1 MISLFRKF
9 ARSPFAMPLIA
20 LVGLGLLIT
29 GGVQTDILSTL
40 RAPKVVSAGDR
51 GLSPTEFRAEMDRR
65 LEQIRNE
72 QQRAITYEELL
83 AQAPLAAILKVR
95 ADELGFFAWTWK
107 AGIRP
112 GNELVLRQI
121 RAFPVFF
128 DPVTNQFSEAL
139 YTSKL
144 AEQKMTPALLE
155 RELRNDYARAH
166 YGSALVS
173 GLRMPRV
180 YGAMYAN
187 MNQQTRDGRWFTLTQ
202 AMAGVAPAPTDAQLR
217 SFMSENAAR
226 LRRPELRSGTLI
238 IFRNPADQNVEIS
251 EEQIRAR
258 YEFRKDTLSVPERRS
273 FTTLTAPTR
282 AAADSI
288 AAALR
293 AGQSP
298 AAVGEANDLQP
309 ANYAEAPRSAIG
321 DPAVAAAVFGLG
333 VDQVSDPVQA
343 RVGFV
348 VAKVTAIQPGQEMSL
363 DQAREQIVE
372 ELRGQEVRGAIS
384 RRVEAFETARREG
397 KSLDDAV
404 RQVGAQTAPIP
415 AVSREGRNRDGQQT
429 RVPAPVLEAMW
440 KLAEGRASEPAALG
454 GGDYFVV
461 RVDDVT
467 PAAMPALDEVR
478 DVITQAWTQRE
489 NFRLMSTRADALT
502 ARLRAG
508 EDIAAV
514 AASVGATV
522 TTGSGVKQDQ
532 ETAARLG
539 QGVMTGLFNGRAGAV
554 FSQPQSND
562 SLAIGRVDKVTAPTA
577 AVVAEEAQ
585 QWRARL
591 GAASGDPLFAASV
604 TAAAERMKATYDED
618 LARQALG
625 VQETPATAPTGQ

>member
-1 MISLFRKF
+1 MISIFRKF
-9 ARSPFAMPLIA
+9 ARSPFAMGL
-20 LVGLGLLIT
+20 LVLTALGLLIT
-29 GGVQTDILSTL
+29 GGIQTDILSTL
-40 RAPKVVSAGDR
+40 QAPKVVSAGDR
-51 GLSPTEFRAEMDRR
+51 SLSPLEFRAEMDRR
-65 LEQIRNE
+65 LEQIQAE

-83 AQAPLAAILKVR
+83 AQAPLAAILKGR

-166 YGSALVS
+166 YGSALVA

-238 IFRNPADQNVEIS
+238 IFLNPADQNIEIS

-282 AAADSI
+282 AAAERI

-321 DPAVAAAVFGLG
+321 DPAVAAAVFGMG

-348 VAKVTAIQPGQEMSL
+348 VAKVTAIQPGQEISL
-363 DQAREQIVE
+363 EAARPQIVE

-397 KSLDDAV
+397 KSLEDAV

-467 PAAMPALDEVR
+467 PAAMPGLDEVR
-478 DVITQAWTQRE
+478 DLVTQAWAQRE

-532 ETAARLG
+532 DSATRLG
-539 QGVMTGLFNGRAGAV
+539 QGVMGGLFNGRVGAV

-562 SLAIGRVDKVTAPTA
+562 SLVIGRVDKVTAPTA

-625 VQETPATAPTGQ
+625 VEATPATAPTGQ

>member
-83 AQAPLAAILKVR
+83 AQAPLAAILKGR

-467 PAAMPALDEVR
+467 PAALPALDEVR
-478 DVITQAWTQRE
+478 DVVTQAWTQRE

>member
-1 MISLFRKF
+1 MISIFRKF
-9 ARSPFAMPLIA
+9 ARSPFAMGL
-20 LVGLGLLIT
+20 LVLTALGLLVT
-29 GGVQTDILSTL
+29 GGVQTDILGSL
-40 RAPKVVSAGDR
+40 QAPKVVSAGDR

-65 LEQIRNE
+65 LERLQAE

-83 AQAPLAAILKVR
+83 SRAPLAAILKGL
-95 ADELGFFAWTWK
+95 AEEHAFFAWTWK
-107 AGIRP
+107 TGIRP
-112 GNELVLRQI
+112 GNELILRQI
-121 RAFPVFF
+121 RAFPAFF
-128 DPVTNQFSEAL
+128 DPLTNQFSETL
-139 YTSKL
+139 YASKL
-144 AEQKMTPALLE
+144 AEQKMTPELLE
-155 RELRNDYARAH
+155 RGLRDDYARAH
-166 YGSALVS
+166 YGSALVA

-180 YGAMYAN
+180 YGALYAN
-187 MNQQTRDGRWFTLTQ
+187 INQQTRDGRWFVLTQ
-202 AMAGVAPAPTDAQLR
+202 DMAGRAARPTDAQLR

-226 LRRPELRSGTLI
+226 LRRPELRSGTLV
-238 IFRNPADQNVEIS
+238 IFRNPADQNIEIS

-258 YEFRKDTLSVPERRS
+258 YEFRKDTLSTPERRS

-282 AAADSI
+282 AAADLI

-321 DPAVAAAVFGLG
+321 DPAVAAAVFGLATG
-333 VDQVSDPVQA
+333 QVSDPVQA

-348 VAKVTAIQPGQEMSL
+348 VAQLNAIHPGQETTL
-363 DQAREQIVE
+363 EEAREQIVE
-372 ELRGQEVRGAIS
+372 ELRGQEVRGAIA
-384 RRVEAFETARREG
+384 RRVEAFEAARREG
-397 KSLDDAV
+397 KSLEEAV
-404 RQVGAQTAPIP
+404 RQVGAQMAPIP

-429 RVPAPVLEAMW
+429 RVPVQVLDAMW
-440 KLAEGRASEPAALG
+440 KLAEGRANEPSALG

-461 RVDDVT
+461 RVDDIT
-467 PAAMPALDEVR
+467 PAAMPALEEVR
-478 DVITQAWTQRE
+478 ELVTEAWMQRE
-489 NFRLMSTRADALT
+489 NVRLMSTRADALT

-514 AASVGATV
+514 ARSVGATV
-522 TTGSGVKQDQ
+522 TAGAGVKQDQ

-539 QGVMTGLFNGRAGAV
+539 QGVMSGLFTGRAGAI

-562 SLAIGRVDKVTAPTA
+562 SLVIGRVDKVTAPTA

-625 VQETPATAPTGQ
+625 VTETPATAPTGQ